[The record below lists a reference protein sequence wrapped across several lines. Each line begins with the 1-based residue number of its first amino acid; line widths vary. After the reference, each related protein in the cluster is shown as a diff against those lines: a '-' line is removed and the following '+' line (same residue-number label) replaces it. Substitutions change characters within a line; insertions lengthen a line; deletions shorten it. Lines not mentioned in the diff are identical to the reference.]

1 MTRLR
6 RQAGTALTVAIAAG
20 ALAGIGAPAALAADD
35 CPNAAVRE
43 QQGSGYLPQC
53 RAYEKV
59 SPDDKAGAGANVGGG
74 SGVPYFT
81 EDGGAIHFGANNA
94 FGDAL
99 GGYKGFFVA
108 RRSAD
113 GWATTP
119 TTPPFANRMSN
130 STADLPTLE
139 DMSDDLSRTVFT
151 GIYPFSADDQGVGNL
166 RVSQSR
172 DAYRQEADGSMT
184 WLSPGVTLP
193 DTSLAE
199 VKFAGASR
207 DLSRVL
213 LWTQRRLTTEVPDE
227 TRWHLYLYVDG
238 QPTRLVDRDTGANG
252 GTPMAGGLGGAGYLA
267 YAPVALSPAGSHV
280 VFRDVANATTYLR
293 EYADDPVRARTVL
306 LNDVLRQGTGGRTC
320 AAVTNAST
328 TLVASRGVVRFDCS
342 TQLTDEP
349 LSGGTGT
356 YERQLETGALRLLG
370 PAELAP
376 AGPPEFFAT
385 TAALVP
391 EDQNGV
397 EDVYQ
402 RIDGVPHLIS
412 SGTGPTPARL
422 VGATPDGQSV
432 FLMTANSLTPD
443 DVDGGIIDLY
453 VARIDGG
460 FVLPETVPECRL
472 ACQGPAVAVPG
483 APLAASVSFVGSGNL
498 LAPPTAAPVGKLSV
512 TKAKPVKGTAAT
524 VSVKLPGKGQ
534 VRVSGSGLAATS
546 KTVTKAGSVRLTV
559 RLSARSRAVLQR
571 KGRLSLKATVRFVPA
586 AGAAQAQRVSLTFT
600 RKAKKQGT
608 SRAGAAQAATNGK
621 GGR

>member
-1 MTRLR
+1 MR
-6 RQAGTALTVAIAAG
+6 RIATLAALAVPTLLAAG
-20 ALAGIGAPAALAADD
+20 LGAPAAMAADD
-35 CPNAAVRE
+35 CVNAAVRE
-43 QQGSGYLPQC
+43 QQGSSYLPQC

-59 SPDDKAGAGANVGGG
+59 SPDDKAGAGVNGIVGPYA
-74 SGVPYFT
+74 SVNIDVPYFT
-81 EDGGAIHFGANNA
+81 EDGSAVYFEANNA

-99 GGYKGFFVA
+99 AGYKGFFVA

-113 GWATTP
+113 GWATTT
-119 TTPPFANRMSN
+119 TTPPFANRLPSG
-130 STADLPTLE
+130 TADLPTIQ
-139 DMSDDLSRTVFT
+139 DKSDDLSRTVFT
-151 GIYPFSADDQGVGNL
+151 GTYPYHADDQGVGNR
-166 RVSQSR
+166 RVSQSI
-172 DAYRQEADGSMT
+172 DAYRQEVDGSMT
-184 WLSPGVTLP
+184 WLSPGLTLP

-207 DLSRVL
+207 DVSRVL
-213 LWTQRRLTTEVPDE
+213 LWTPRRLTTEVPDE

-252 GTPMAGGLGGAGYLA
+252 GAPMEGGTNFLA
-267 YAPVALSPAGSHV
+267 YLPVALSPAGSHV

-306 LNDVLRQGTGGRTC
+306 LDDVLRQGTGGRTC
-320 AAVTNAST
+320 AAVTNVST
-328 TLVASRGVVRFDCS
+328 DLVVRRGVVRFDCS

-376 AGPPEFFAT
+376 EGPPEFFET

-397 EDVYQ
+397 SDVYQ

-412 SGTGPTPARL
+412 SGTGSQPAGL
-422 VGATPDGQSV
+422 VGATPDGQTV
-432 FLMTANSLTPD
+432 FFTTANSLTPD
-443 DVDGGIIDLY
+443 DTDGGVIDMY

-460 FVLPETVPECRL
+460 FVLPEAVPECRL

-483 APLAASVSFVGSGNL
+483 APLAASVSFVGAGNL
-498 LAPPTAAPVGKLSV
+498 LEPAAAAPLGKLSV

-524 VSVKLPGKGQ
+524 VSVKLPAKGS

-546 KTVTKAGSVRLTV
+546 KTVAKAGSVRLTV
-559 RLSARSRAVLQR
+559 RLSARSRTVLQR
-571 KGRLSLKATVRFVPA
+571 KGRLSLKATVRFAPA
-586 AGAAQAQRVSLTFT
+586 IGAAQTQRVSLTFT